1 MSKVSRNL
9 DQQGAEGEA
18 VSKNTGGPN
27 VDLPVDLRDYFAIHA
42 PEPIDEDI
50 ATQQR
55 YDRGRNPHNDSYKP
69 PLRSREQIIAY
80 LRYCYADALLAERA
94 KP

>member
-1 MSKVSRNL
+1 MSK
-9 DQQGAEGEA
+9 D
-18 VSKNTGGPN
+18 TGVPN

-50 ATQQR
+50 AVQQR

-80 LRYCYADALLAERA
+80 LRYCYADAMLAERA